1 MLLYLYD
8 ILVDLLKKAD
18 EYDLSKTILKY
29 SNRESNWIELN
40 MKEIEQKEDIELG
53 AELMGRHILFS
64 ILRDICLYLYES
76 LSRIE
81 RGKVTVAY
89 TLARKPLQ
97 DNLYYLCWLL
107 DNPKDLYQKINNQ
120 DPTNYDVSILKKDIN
135 NIIDMYNRILDK
147 ITKNMILTF
156 EPF

>member
-1 MLLYLYD
+1 MYD

-135 NIIDMYNRILDK
+135 NIIDMYNRILNK
-147 ITKNMILTF
+147 ITKNMIFTF

>member
-1 MLLYLYD
+1 MYD

>member
-1 MLLYLYD
+1 MYD
-8 ILVDLLKKAD
+8 ILVDLSKKAD
-18 EYDLSKTILKY
+18 EYDFSKTILKY

-81 RGKVTVAY
+81 RGIVTVAY

-147 ITKNMILTF
+147 ITKNMIFTF

>member
-147 ITKNMILTF
+147 ITKNMIFTF

>member
-1 MLLYLYD
+1 MYD

-147 ITKNMILTF
+147 ITKNMIFTF